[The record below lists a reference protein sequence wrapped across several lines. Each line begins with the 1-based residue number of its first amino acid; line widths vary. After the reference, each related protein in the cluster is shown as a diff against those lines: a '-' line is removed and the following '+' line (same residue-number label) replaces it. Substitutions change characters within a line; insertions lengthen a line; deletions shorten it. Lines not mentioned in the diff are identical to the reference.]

1 MAPWWQLG
9 GKWSRGYILG
19 VSVKTPW
26 LGFKS
31 YQTQK
36 FIGPLMPTVM
46 GGLSAR
52 NGHIRRAPLVGAEA
66 VWSIQDGSGADKTR
80 APARFPFQRVKC

>member
-1 MAPWWQLG
+1 ML
-9 GKWSRGYILG
+9 
-19 VSVKTPW
+19 
-26 LGFKS
+26 
-31 YQTQK
+31 
-36 FIGPLMPTVM
+36 TVM